1 MLESV
6 LSAALASIASQ
17 GFELLIGAKDKFFW
31 KNVALG
37 ALGGVINAGLPT
49 DFAKGLG
56 KWGQLAAKAA
66 LSNALTQGIAVTT
79 GLQPKFDWK
88 AVATSAIA
96 APLGQALGDS
106 LLGTQYDSQGKVSG
120 HEDTSFTR
128 FLSPMGAQFTQAVA
142 DVLVGTVRQGI
153 RMAVYGKG
161 KLDFASIAADAFGS
175 ALGNSV
181 MSQVNHYQQAKA
193 QAAMSEPGS
202 GFGLRATPKN
212 WAAFNEGLTNTIN
225 ANQKARQG
233 TAPEGNPG
241 LSPEAIRAAAALQ
254 AAYEGYGKP
263 TGERTFITGR
273 DVNNV
278 SEAFYKTHRRAPTP
292 TEAIALGNYNRL
304 SDAHSVGRNRVL
316 AVPNDLSVLDAYGA
330 NEEQLAAYNAA
341 AKRFDALKEQR
352 ANAALS
358 DMFRTYKDG
367 KLYVSPQNGGL
378 YDAIF
383 NEGQKGIV
391 EYERAMS
398 QPSPTYGKW
407 PEPKPD
413 FIDNVLATG
422 KAIGYEILQTGPRV
436 YDLGQITAGYVSL
449 RFFDKDLDV
458 KLISDIG
465 RATQSGNFST
475 EGREFKV
482 GFSLYAGLGG
492 GAELTFIPDSN
503 SFFGIKVKE
512 FDADLGVG
520 LGVKFGSR
528 WQPKT
533 MMGPNTPQGEFG
545 YATTL
550 PRMEGIGLIRNVLS
564 RMRARLV
571 LG

>member
-1 MLESV
+1 
-6 LSAALASIASQ
+6 
-17 GFELLIGAKDKFFW
+17 
-31 KNVALG
+31 
-37 ALGGVINAGLPT
+37 
-49 DFAKGLG
+49 
-56 KWGQLAAKAA
+56 
-66 LSNALTQGIAVTT
+66 
-79 GLQPKFDWK
+79 
-88 AVATSAIA
+88 
-96 APLGQALGDS
+96 
-106 LLGTQYDSQGKVSG
+106 
-120 HEDTSFTR
+120 
-128 FLSPMGAQFTQAVA
+128 
-142 DVLVGTVRQGI
+142 
-153 RMAVYGKG
+153 
-161 KLDFASIAADAFGS
+161 
-175 ALGNSV
+175 
-181 MSQVNHYQQAKA
+181 
-193 QAAMSEPGS
+193 
-202 GFGLRATPKN
+202 
-212 WAAFNEGLTNTIN
+212 
-225 ANQKARQG
+225 
-233 TAPEGNPG
+233 
-241 LSPEAIRAAAALQ
+241 
-254 AAYEGYGKP
+254 
-263 TGERTFITGR
+263 
-273 DVNNV
+273 
-278 SEAFYKTHRRAPTP
+278 
-292 TEAIALGNYNRL
+292 
-304 SDAHSVGRNRVL
+304 
-316 AVPNDLSVLDAYGA
+316 
-330 NEEQLAAYNAA
+330 
-341 AKRFDALKEQR
+341 
-352 ANAALS
+352 
-358 DMFRTYKDG
+358 MFRTYKDG

-398 QPSPTYGKW
+398 QPSPIYGKW

-422 KAIGYEILQTGPRV
+422 KAIGYELLQTGPRV

-550 PRMEGIGLIRNVLS
+550 PRMEGYWLGENTKQKDGTIGVGLKATADFQAGPLTVTAGNYRAGWQSTLNSVRSGSLPNQPYTSGYNYAKYETNVIYGTG
-564 RMRARLV
+564 
-571 LG
+571 LGFTVKGGLNFGYKAQ